1 MGSARLSRGGGWK
14 RSRREQGFNLTELV
28 LALVIL
34 GLLAGVS
41 APRFFERRTFDERLA
56 KDEMAAALRF
66 GQKLAL
72 VTTCEIRVQVTAS
85 TWTLDHRANCNS
97 GAFGQAVFHPG
108 TGKPGYAGSMPTG
121 IALAGTVN
129 PLHFDSQGRATDAG
143 GVVSD
148 ATFTIGARSI
158 DVVGATGLV
167 RSP

>member
-1 MGSARLSRGGGWK
+1 MGSARLSRSGGRK
-14 RSRREQGFNLTELV
+14 ASRGEQGFNLTELV

-72 VTTCEIRVQVTAS
+72 VTTCEIRFQVTAS
-85 TWTLDHRANCNS
+85 TWTLDQRANCTS

-108 TGKPGYAGSMPTG
+108 TGNSGYAGTAPTG

-129 PLHFDSQGRATDAG
+129 PLHFDSRGRATTAA

-148 ATFTIGARSI
+148 ATFTVGARSI
-158 DVVGATGLV
+158 AVVGETGLV